1 VLLAVGISVL
11 AMAAVYAALGI
22 HLRFIDAGDA
32 DVLRAQ
38 LARAVLG
45 RIAADVR
52 ATVFYGNVAGESSAA
67 ETEAES
73 PDEAGSQADDS
84 ATAPEASSADADEGP
99 TDESGLFGGRNVL
112 ALYVDRA
119 GLNHGSST
127 DGSGV
132 RASTHGLQLVSYYP
146 GPAAASDE
154 SSAPGL
160 VRHEADP
167 MVTRVEDL
175 DFESDGLPEGA
186 QVMAPEAALL
196 EFRYF
201 DGFEWFDSWDST
213 YFGELP
219 RAVEIAVGFTL
230 TTTSTA
236 QAQALEKERMAA
248 QATGRVWPPVYRMVV
263 ALPMAEQPASI
274 GSGEEDF

>member
-1 VLLAVGISVL
+1 
-11 AMAAVYAALGI
+11 
-22 HLRFIDAGDA
+22 
-32 DVLRAQ
+32 
-38 LARAVLG
+38 
-45 RIAADVR
+45 
-52 ATVFYGNVAGESSAA
+52 
-67 ETEAES
+67 
-73 PDEAGSQADDS
+73 
-84 ATAPEASSADADEGP
+84 
-99 TDESGLFGGRNVL
+99 
-112 ALYVDRA
+112 
-119 GLNHGSST
+119 
-127 DGSGV
+127 
-132 RASTHGLQLVSYYP
+132 
-146 GPAAASDE
+146 
-154 SSAPGL
+154 
-160 VRHEADP
+160 

-201 DGFEWFDSWDST
+201 DCFEWFDSWDST